1 VAAGAVV
8 CGGVGRAVA
17 GGVTGAADAPV
28 SVSHAVATAVPD
40 GEPSTGGESLAG
52 GESPTSGGP
61 LTGASPAGGAT
72 TPSRDDLVAI
82 GQKMFFDPAL
92 SASGRLACANCHDPK
107 YAYGPA
113 PGRAIPRGG
122 PHMNLPG
129 TRAVPSLRYLQNV
142 PPFAEQYKF
151 IDGDVGPGGG
161 YTWDGRASS
170 LQDQAQLPLLAANEM
185 ANRTPDAVVKRLS
198 RTTYAREFRNAF
210 GADVFDHP
218 QAAFAAAVAALEAFQ
233 HVPAEF
239 FPYSSKYDAF
249 LRGDADLS
257 EQEERGAALFRDPAK
272 GNCASCHLTAIRDG
286 VFPTFTDYD
295 YMNAGVPRNRAIAA
309 NSNGKYYD
317 LGLYGPARTDLP
329 GHKEYCGFFRAP
341 TLRNTALRDAFFHNG
356 VFHSLRE
363 VVQFYVDRDI
373 HPEKWYPRNGDGS
386 VHQFDD
392 LPAECPNNIDKDPP
406 LDRKLG
412 DQPALTDGEIDDLVA
427 FLQTLTDGY
436 SRATTPASVTAPT
449 DDRAWRAFFAVNR
462 PTDTRGRG
470 ADRTAM
476 SGDDEPATWETWK
489 NVKDIFLLGGKDPGP
504 WVRNSKST
512 GPYPVPAIPSP
523 ATPSPAIARFDTGSF
538 AAAVPTKHIVDGV
551 MVAFDPIATATHLNE
566 TRLNRPAFEYL
577 RANELYNLDGQI
589 ARFHTGVA
597 PSFPAQSVEVKA
609 QWRPID
615 ESERSQFHTTVAVLE
630 DGTRRLYG
638 LTALHIASK
647 DTGTWFWATFEHVD
661 REGSNAPEHA
671 APANMGFEGTV
682 WENYRLRGTMTR
694 PVDSDGQPVLLA
706 NSHLEAGVEHSASCV
721 TCHARASIGVIDGK
735 VSRLTVLNSAAE
747 PLGGDNTR
755 GYVGMPDDAWFFA
768 RDGKSQARRLYLP
781 LDFVWSLAK
790 AQPRS
795 AP

>member
-1 VAAGAVV
+1 VATGVAAF
-8 CGGVGRAVA
+8 GGVGRAVA
-17 GGVTGAADAPV
+17 GGAG
-28 SVSHAVATAVPD
+28 TA
-40 GEPSTGGESLAG
+40 
-52 GESPTSGGP
+52 
-61 LTGASPAGGAT
+61 
-72 TPSRDDLVAI
+72 PSREDLVVI
-82 GQKMFFDPAL
+82 GRKMFFDPAL
-92 SASGRLACANCHDPK
+92 SASGRLACATCHDPK

-113 PGRAIPRGG
+113 PGHAIPRGG
-122 PHMNLPG
+122 PHMDLSG

-142 PPFAEQYKF
+142 PPFAERYEF

-198 RTTYAREFRNAF
+198 RTKYAREFRDAF
-210 GADVFDHP
+210 GADVFEHP
-218 QAAFAAAVAALEAFQ
+218 QSAFAAAVAALDAFQ

-249 LRGDADLS
+249 LRGDADLT
-257 EQEERGAALFRDPAK
+257 EQEERGAALFKDPAK
-272 GNCASCHLTAIRDG
+272 GNCASCHLTGIRNG

-295 YMNAGVPRNRAIAA
+295 YINAGVPRNRAIAA

-317 LGLYGPARTDLP
+317 LGLYGPARKDLA

-392 LPAECPNNIDKDPP
+392 LPADCPNNIDKDPP
-406 LDRKLG
+406 LDRKPG
-412 DQPALTDGEIDDLVA
+412 DQPALTDAEIDDLVA
-427 FLQTLTDGY
+427 FLGTLTDGY
-436 SRATTPASVTAPT
+436 SPPSASSES
-449 DDRAWRAFFAVNR
+449 DERAWRAFFAVNR
-462 PTDTRGRG
+462 PADIQERG
-470 ADRTAM
+470 ADRAAI
-476 SGDDEPATWETWK
+476 SADDAPATWETWK

-504 WVRNSKST
+504 WTRGTHAV
-512 GPYPVPAIPSP
+512 P
-523 ATPSPAIARFDTGSF
+523 ATPLAATARFDTGSF

-551 MVAFDPIATATHLNE
+551 MVAFDPIAAATHLNE

-577 RANELYNLDGQI
+577 RAHELYNLDGQI
-589 ARFHTGVA
+589 ALFHSGVA
-597 PSFPAQSVEVKA
+597 PSFPARSVEVKA

-615 ESERSQFHTTVAVLE
+615 ESERSRFHTTVAVLE

-647 DTGTWFWATFEHVD
+647 ETGTWFWATFEHVD
-661 REGSNAPEHA
+661 RESSDVPTHGT
-671 APANMGFEGTV
+671 PADMGFEGSV

-694 PVDSDGQPVLLA
+694 PVGSDGRPVLLA

-735 VSRLTVLNSAAE
+735 VSRLTVLNSGAA
-747 PLGGDNTR
+747 PLGGDDTR
-755 GYVGMPDDAWFFA
+755 GYVGMPDDAWYFA
-768 RDGKSQARRLYLP
+768 PDGQGQARRLYLP

-795 AP
+795 VR

>member
-1 VAAGAVV
+1 
-8 CGGVGRAVA
+8 
-17 GGVTGAADAPV
+17 
-28 SVSHAVATAVPD
+28 
-40 GEPSTGGESLAG
+40 
-52 GESPTSGGP
+52 
-61 LTGASPAGGAT
+61 
-72 TPSRDDLVAI
+72 
-82 GQKMFFDPAL
+82 
-92 SASGRLACANCHDPK
+92 
-107 YAYGPA
+107 
-113 PGRAIPRGG
+113 
-122 PHMNLPG
+122 
-129 TRAVPSLRYLQNV
+129 V

-170 LQDQAQLPLLAANEM
+170 LRDQAQLPLLAANEM
-185 ANRTPDAVVKRLS
+185 ANRSPEAVVKRLS
-198 RTTYAREFRNAF
+198 RTTYAGEFRNAF
-210 GADVFDHP
+210 GADVFNHP
-218 QAAFAAAVAALEAFQ
+218 QVAFAAAVAALEAFQ
-233 HVPAEF
+233 HVPEEF
-239 FPYSSKYDAF
+239 FPYSSKYDGF
-249 LRGDADLS
+249 LRGDADLT
-257 EQEERGAALFRDPAK
+257 EQEEHGAALFKDPAK
-272 GNCASCHLTAIRDG
+272 GNCASCHLTGIRNG

-295 YMNAGVPRNRAIAA
+295 YMNAGVPRNRTIAA
-309 NSNGKYYD
+309 NSDGKYYD

-406 LDRKLG
+406 LNRKPG
-412 DQPALTDGEIDDLVA
+412 DQPALTDAEIDDLVA
-427 FLQTLTDGY
+427 FLGTLTDGY
-436 SRATTPASVTAPT
+436 SPATASAPPAS
-449 DDRAWRAFFAVNR
+449 DERAWRAFFAVNR
-462 PTDTRGRG
+462 PADIHKHG
-470 ADRTAM
+470 ADRAAM
-476 SGDDEPATWETWK
+476 SADDAPATWETWK

-504 WVRNSKST
+504 WARSSKARGSH
-512 GPYPVPAIPSP
+512 PIPATSVP
-523 ATPSPAIARFDTGSF
+523 ATPIPASARFETGSF
-538 AAAVPTKHIVDGV
+538 AAAVPTKHIVNGA

-566 TRLNRPAFEYL
+566 TRLNRAAFEYL

-589 ARFHTGVA
+589 ARFHSGVA

-661 REGSNAPEHA
+661 RESNNAPNHA

-694 PVDSDGQPVLLA
+694 PVDGDGRPLLLA

-735 VSRLTVLNSAAE
+735 VSRLTVLNSGAE
-747 PLGGDNTR
+747 PLGGDSTR

>member
-1 VAAGAVV
+1 
-8 CGGVGRAVA
+8 
-17 GGVTGAADAPV
+17 
-28 SVSHAVATAVPD
+28 
-40 GEPSTGGESLAG
+40 
-52 GESPTSGGP
+52 
-61 LTGASPAGGAT
+61 
-72 TPSRDDLVAI
+72 
-82 GQKMFFDPAL
+82 
-92 SASGRLACANCHDPK
+92 
-107 YAYGPA
+107 
-113 PGRAIPRGG
+113 
-122 PHMNLPG
+122 MNLPG

-198 RTTYAREFRNAF
+198 RTTYAREFRNTF
-210 GADVFDHP
+210 GADVFNHP

-249 LRGDADLS
+249 LRGDADLT
-257 EQEERGAALFRDPAK
+257 EQEERGAALFKDPAK
-272 GNCASCHLTAIRDG
+272 GNCASCHLTGIRNG

-309 NSNGKYYD
+309 NSNGKYHD

-356 VFHSLRE
+356 VFHALRE

-412 DQPALTDGEIDDLVA
+412 DQPALTDAEIDDLVA
-427 FLQTLTDGY
+427 FLGTLTDGY
-436 SRATTPASVTAPT
+436 SPATATAPSAS
-449 DDRAWRAFFAVNR
+449 DARAWRAFVAVDR
-462 PTDTRGRG
+462 PAGTHKHG

-476 SGDDEPATWETWK
+476 SGDDAPATWETWK

-504 WVRNSKST
+504 WTRSANARGS
-512 GPYPVPAIPSP
+512 YPIP
-523 ATPSPAIARFDTGSF
+523 ATARFDTGSF
-538 AAAVPTKHIVDGV
+538 AAAVPTKHIVDGA

-566 TRLNRPAFEYL
+566 THLNRPAFEYL

-589 ARFHTGVA
+589 ARFHSGVA

-630 DGTRRLYG
+630 DGTRRRYG

-647 DTGTWFWATFEHVD
+647 DAGTWFWATFEHVD
-661 REGSNAPEHA
+661 RESSNAPKHA
-671 APANMGFEGTV
+671 TPANMGFEGTV

-694 PVDSDGQPVLLA
+694 PVDSDGRPVLLA

-735 VSRLTVLNSAAE
+735 VSRLTVLNPGAE

-768 RDGKSQARRLYLP
+768 RDGKSQVRRLYLP

>member
-1 VAAGAVV
+1 
-8 CGGVGRAVA
+8 
-17 GGVTGAADAPV
+17 
-28 SVSHAVATAVPD
+28 
-40 GEPSTGGESLAG
+40 
-52 GESPTSGGP
+52 
-61 LTGASPAGGAT
+61 
-72 TPSRDDLVAI
+72 
-82 GQKMFFDPAL
+82 
-92 SASGRLACANCHDPK
+92 
-107 YAYGPA
+107 
-113 PGRAIPRGG
+113 
-122 PHMNLPG
+122 MNLPG

-161 YTWDGRASS
+161 YTWDGRAST
-170 LQDQAQLPLLAANEM
+170 LRDQAQLPLLAANEM
-185 ANRTPDAVVKRLS
+185 ANRSPDAVVKRLS
-198 RTTYAREFRNAF
+198 RTTYAREFRDAF
-210 GADVFDHP
+210 GADVFNHP

-249 LRGDADLS
+249 LRGDADLT
-257 EQEERGAALFRDPAK
+257 EQEERGAALFKDPAK
-272 GNCASCHLTAIRDG
+272 GNCASCHLTGIRNG

-295 YMNAGVPRNRAIAA
+295 YMNAGVPRNLAIAA
-309 NSNGKYYD
+309 NSDGKYYD

-406 LDRKLG
+406 LDRKPG
-412 DQPALTDGEIDDLVA
+412 DQPALTEGEIDDLVA
-427 FLQTLTDGY
+427 FLGTLTDGY
-436 SRATTPASVTAPT
+436 SPATVALAPPAP
-449 DDRAWRAFFAVNR
+449 DERAWRAFVAVNR
-462 PTDTRGRG
+462 PADIHEHET
-470 ADRTAM
+470 DRTAM
-476 SGDDEPATWETWK
+476 SGDDAPATWETWK

-504 WVRNSKST
+504 WMRTAKMRSAKPG
-512 GPYPVPAIPSP
+512 GPYPTP
-523 ATPSPAIARFDTGSF
+523 ATPIAAIARFDTGSF
-538 AAAVPTKHIVDGV
+538 VAAVPTKHIVNGA
-551 MVAFDPIATATHLNE
+551 MVAFDPIATAAHFNE

-589 ARFHTGVA
+589 ARFHSGVA

-615 ESERSQFHTTVAVLE
+615 ESERSQFHTTVAVLG

-661 REGSNAPEHA
+661 RESKSNASNAGNSSTGEVRTGDNDISRGP
-671 APANMGFEGTV
+671 PADAGFKGTV

-694 PVDSDGQPVLLA
+694 PVDSAGRPVLLA

-735 VSRLTVLNSAAE
+735 VSRLTVLNSGAE
-747 PLGGDNTR
+747 PLGGDSTR
-755 GYVGMPDDAWFFA
+755 GYVGMPDEAWFFA